1 MPAAQTA
8 SVSIPKSHTKRRTSA
23 NRRREI
29 IWGYAFLS
37 PWVIGFFAFS
47 FLPILMTIFLTFTDY
62 KGTTEFAPGNFNFVG
77 LANYAHLFDDPY
89 ALPSMGVTLKFALI
103 GIPLGLIIPL
113 LFALLVN
120 SKHLFGANFFRTFF
134 FLPTVI
140 PVVAGTIIFGGV
152 LNAQTGWIN
161 LALKALGLDDPPRW
175 FTDPF
180 WAVPALNLL
189 GIWAVGNAMLIL
201 LASLQG
207 VPTELY
213 EAATVDGASALSK
226 FWNITVPMISP
237 VIFYNLTLGLI
248 GSFQYFVPAM
258 LIGGRNG
265 DPQGSLLF
273 FPLHFYRQAFV
284 FSDMGYASVLALVIF
299 VVTLSA
305 TGLMFFFAQRMVYYA
320 GGD

>member
-1 MPAAQTA
+1 MPQATA
-8 SVSIPKSHTKRRTSA
+8 VAVPIPSVKPRTSA
-23 NRRREI
+23 LRRREI
-29 IWGYAFLS
+29 TWGYIFLS
-37 PWVIGFFAFS
+37 PWIIGFFLFS
-47 FLPILMTIFLTFTDY
+47 FLPIVMTIFLTFTDY
-62 KGTTEFAPGNFNFVG
+62 KGTTEFAPGNFNMVG
-77 LANYAHLFDDPY
+77 LDNYARLFTDQY

-120 SKHLFGANFFRTFF
+120 SKNLFGANFFRTFF

-161 LALKALGLDDPPRW
+161 LALKALGLEDPPRW

-213 EAATVDGASALSK
+213 EAATVDGANALSK
-226 FWNITVPMISP
+226 FWNITIPMISP

-284 FSDMGYASVLALVIF
+284 FSDMGYASVLALIIF
-299 VVTLSA
+299 AISLGA
-305 TGLMFFFAQRMVYYA
+305 TGVMFFFAQRMVYYA